1 MVTAVV
7 PGMSEMMQV
16 MEVAHPG
23 GPEALQAAR
32 RSVPEPE
39 PTEVLVRVRAAG
51 LNPVDWKTRAGGGVS
66 GLLGAGPWVLGW
78 DVAGEVVAL
87 GGGVTR
93 FAVGD
98 RVFGMPRFPHE
109 GGGYGEYVTAPSRQ
123 FARIPDGLDVV
134 EAAGLPLAGL
144 TALQGFDAAGLE
156 KGQRVLVHA
165 AAGGVGHL
173 AVQLAKAAGAYVIGT
188 ASTAKHDFVRGLGA
202 DEVIDYR
209 ERPFEEQIR
218 DVDVV
223 FDAVGGDVTARSV
236 PVLRE
241 GGVLV
246 TIPGGELPEAPGI
259 RAFWLLVEPDGAG
272 LDRLAALVTE
282 GALRVEVADTAPLA
296 KIAQMHEVGERGRTA
311 GKLVVTV

>member
-1 MVTAVV
+1 MNET
-7 PGMSEMMQV
+7 MQV
-16 MEVAHPG
+16 IEVAAPG
-23 GPEALQAAR
+23 GPEVLRPATR
-32 RSVPEPE
+32 PVPEPE
-39 PTEVLVRVRAAG
+39 PTEVLVRVRAAA
-51 LNPVDWKTRAGGGVS
+51 LNPVDWKTRAGHGVA

-123 FARIPDGLDVV
+123 FARTPDGLDHVH
-134 EAAGLPLAGL
+134 AAGLPLAGL
-144 TALQGFDAAGLE
+144 TALQAFEAAGLE

-188 ASTAKHDFVRGLGA
+188 ASTAKHEFVLGLGA

-209 ERPFEEQIR
+209 ARPFEEQVR
-218 DVDVV
+218 DVDIV
-223 FDAVGGDVTARSV
+223 FDAVGGDVTDRSAA
-236 PVLRE
+236 VLRP
-241 GGVLV
+241 GGALV
-246 TIPGGELPEAPGI
+246 TIVGSTDRPGI
-259 RAFWLLVEPDGAG
+259 RVLAPLVEPDGAG
-272 LDRLAALVTE
+272 MDRLAALVAE
-282 GALRVEVADTAPLA
+282 GALRVEVAESAPLA
-296 KIAQMHEVGERGRTA
+296 EVGRLHELGEQGRTT
-311 GKLVVTV
+311 GKLVLTV